1 MAYLFTTFEYSVS
14 HYSYISMSVSSSDC
28 SYCYIKSREIRPSFV
43 YFEHDSDHE
52 CSFRLLIVKY

>member
-28 SYCYIKSREIRPSFV
+28 SYCYI
-43 YFEHDSDHE
+43 
-52 CSFRLLIVKY
+52 